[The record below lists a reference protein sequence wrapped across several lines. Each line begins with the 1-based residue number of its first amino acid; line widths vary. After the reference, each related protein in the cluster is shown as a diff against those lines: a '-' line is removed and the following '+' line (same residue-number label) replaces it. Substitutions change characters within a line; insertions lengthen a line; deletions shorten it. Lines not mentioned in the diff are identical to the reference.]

1 MISKIDYRNKVY
13 YLILFSGLILG
24 LVAFFGFF
32 GLPQLRQEAVFG
44 LCLFYFLWG
53 VFHHLLERDLHFK
66 IVLEYFLVASIA
78 CLILLSLIWRA

>member
-1 MISKIDYRNKVY
+1 MLKTLYHNRIY

-32 GLPQLRQEAVFG
+32 GLPKLRQEAVIG

-53 VFHHLLERDLHFK
+53 ISHHLFEKNLHIK
-66 IVLEYFLVASIA
+66 IVIEYLLIAAIA
-78 CLILLSLIWRA
+78 CIILLSLIWRA